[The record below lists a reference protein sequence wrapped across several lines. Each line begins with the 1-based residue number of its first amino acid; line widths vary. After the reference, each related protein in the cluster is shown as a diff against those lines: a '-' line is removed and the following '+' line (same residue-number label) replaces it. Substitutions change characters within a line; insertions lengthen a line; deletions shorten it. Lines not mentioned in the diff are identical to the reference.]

1 MMSRRISSPICKSY
15 SPFDLWLCPND
26 TCPTLFL
33 SLSFPLSLF
42 ILIDLRY
49 DAEEA
54 TAQSHEPA
62 PSAAPP
68 APVDASVNKVKEEPG
83 YGEEPDLAYDPS
95 SFDVDVSGQDDQSNG
110 NNYMKPEPEANERPS
125 FTESSGLNLKEDG

>member
-1 MMSRRISSPICKSY
+1 MPERHVSRP
-15 SPFDLWLCPND
+15 
-26 TCPTLFL
+26 
-33 SLSFPLSLF
+33 FPLSHF
-42 ILIDLRY
+42 ILIDLSY

-54 TAQSHEPA
+54 SAQTHEPG

-68 APVDASVNKVKEEPG
+68 APVDALVNKVKEEPG

-110 NNYMKPEPEANERPS
+110 NDYMKPEPEVNERPS